1 MPSPH
6 AALLAGLLAL
16 LPIVPPDVPYIA
28 QPAGPYCAAA
38 AVLMAGAP
46 VGLDLPL
53 ADLLRAVPVHRDG
66 IAWLDLALVL
76 APLGF
81 EVLVGRLEAAD
92 LDALLAA
99 GVPAVVAVR
108 PAGPGGPAGP
118 KHAWVVTRRT
128 VEGFAVLDPAA
139 PGTRSVTRA
148 ALAKQWLGGETVVV
162 LKRDARR
169 RAGVDWAALEAST
182 RRYVAAEWAR
192 RAVAI
197 GQADVNA
204 LALLDRAV
212 AADPTLPELHVARAR
227 VLRALGRLPA
237 ARAAVATAL
246 RLRPGD
252 AEALELARRLDAPT
266 PPPTERP
273 AAR

>member
-1 MPSPH
+1 MPSP
-6 AALLAGLLAL
+6 LAPSLAVLLAL
-16 LPIVPPDVPYIA
+16 LPVVPPDVPYIA

-46 VGLDLPL
+46 AGLDVPL
-53 ADLLRAVPVHRDG
+53 TELLRAVPVHRDG
-66 IAWLDLALVL
+66 IAWLDLSLAL

-81 EVLVGRLEAAD
+81 EVLVGRLDAAD

-108 PAGPGGPAGP
+108 TAGSAGP
-118 KHAWVVTRRT
+118 KHAWVITRHT
-128 VEGFAVLDPAA
+128 AEGFAVLDPAA

-148 ALAKQWLGGETVVV
+148 RLAKQWLDGETVVV

-182 RRYVAAEWAR
+182 RRYVAVEWAR
-192 RAVAI
+192 RAVAV
-197 GQADVNA
+197 GQADANA

-212 AADPTLPELHVARAR
+212 AADATLPELHVARAR
-227 VLRALGRLPA
+227 VLRALGRVSA

-252 AEALELARRLDAPT
+252 AEALELAHGLDVPT